1 MNDTEFHTRATAILD
16 AIEAQAD
23 HWFEKLDLDVET
35 KRNGN
40 VLNLIFENGHQVVI
54 NSQAPLHEMWLAAR
68 SGGFH
73 YRWAGSM
80 AKPLWLDTKTGRE
93 LLSDLSEFAST
104 QAGQPLTIALK

>member
-1 MNDTEFHTRATAILD
+1 MNDTEFHTRATTILD

-73 YRWAGSM
+73 YRFDGRHW
-80 AKPLWLDTKTGRE
+80 KDTRGGTDLHDTLSAICSEATGKTLTVE
-93 LLSDLSEFAST
+93 L
-104 QAGQPLTIALK
+104 

>member
-1 MNDTEFHTRATAILD
+1 MNDTEFHARATTILD

-73 YRWAGSM
+73 YRFDGKHWKDTRGGTDLHQTLSSICSEATG
-80 AKPLWLDTKTGRE
+80 KPLTVE
-93 LLSDLSEFAST
+93 L
-104 QAGQPLTIALK
+104 

>member
-1 MNDTEFHTRATAILD
+1 MNDTEFHTRATTILD

-54 NSQAPLHEMWLAAR
+54 NSQAPLHEM
-68 SGGFH
+68 
-73 YRWAGSM
+73 
-80 AKPLWLDTKTGRE
+80 
-93 LLSDLSEFAST
+93 
-104 QAGQPLTIALK
+104 

>member
-1 MNDTEFHTRATAILD
+1 MNDTEFHTRATTILD

-73 YRWAGSM
+73 YRFM
-80 AKPLWLDTKTGRE
+80 AATGKIRAAARTCMTPC
-93 LLSDLSEFAST
+93 LRFV
-104 QAGQPLTIALK
+104 PKRPVRP

>member
-73 YRWAGSM
+73 YRFDGNHWKDTRGGTDLHQTLSSICSAATG
-80 AKPLWLDTKTGRE
+80 KPLTVE
-93 LLSDLSEFAST
+93 L
-104 QAGQPLTIALK
+104 

>member
-54 NSQAPLHEMWLAAR
+54 NSQAPLHEMWLPAR

-73 YRWAGSM
+73 YRFDGNHWKDTRGGTDLHQALSSICSEATG
-80 AKPLWLDTKTGRE
+80 KPLTVE
-93 LLSDLSEFAST
+93 L
-104 QAGQPLTIALK
+104 

>member
-16 AIEAQAD
+16 AIESQAD
-23 HWFEKLDLDVET
+23 HWFEQLDLDVET

-40 VLNLIFENGHQVVI
+40 VLNLIFESGHQVVI

-73 YRWAGSM
+73 YKFDGQHWKDTRGG
-80 AKPLWLDTKTGRE
+80 LDLHD
-93 LLSDLSEFAST
+93 LLSQICSNET
-104 QAGQPLTIALK
+104 GQQLVVKL